1 MSKKVTGE
9 DWIVESIKDVP
20 FEDLYEWGLQLGSGA
35 TAKVNIFK
43 LFRSHNTIISF
54 SYLHALNFIY
64 ICQVFQCKRK
74 ADSRDFAVKVIEKKI
89 DRKIVKTEIG
99 ALLR

>member
-35 TAKVNIFK
+35 TAKVSI
-43 LFRSHNTIISF
+43 
-54 SYLHALNFIY
+54 
-64 ICQVFQCKRK
+64 
-74 ADSRDFAVKVIEKKI
+74 
-89 DRKIVKTEIG
+89 
-99 ALLR
+99 